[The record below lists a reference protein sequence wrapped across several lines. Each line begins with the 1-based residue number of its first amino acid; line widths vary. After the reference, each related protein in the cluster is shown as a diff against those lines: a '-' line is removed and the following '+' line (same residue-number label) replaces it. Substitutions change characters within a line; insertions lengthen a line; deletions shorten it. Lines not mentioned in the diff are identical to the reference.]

1 MKKAILISVIL
12 LFALSPSM
20 AQENL
25 NKSLG
30 NLSTKD
36 WDGKRLELFTSYG
49 KVRISF
55 INEGTVRVW
64 AVKDTFT
71 KEFSYSVVEQAAY
84 SEVEYIEN
92 RGFIQLKSQQ
102 LTVQIS
108 ERPVRI
114 SFYSPDGQLL
124 NEDDPSFGTSWL
136 GNEVTTYK
144 SLQTD
149 EKFIGLGAK
158 TGGLNRFGSAYVNWN
173 TDDPKHENWSDP
185 LYTSI
190 PFYMG
195 ITQKKVYGIFFDN
208 TWKSRF
214 NFGASGNRFSYFS
227 ADGGEMDYYFF
238 HAPDVKSI
246 LGLYTQLTGH
256 MQMPAYWTLGYQ
268 QCRWSYTPDSDVLN
282 VAKTFR
288 EKEIPADAIYLDIDY
303 MDAYKIFTWH
313 PENFSNPKK
322 LLNELHEMGFHTT
335 VIVDPGIK
343 IEPGYHAFDE
353 GMKKKVFAMYP
364 DQMPYAAQVWP
375 GWCYFP
381 DFTNPATRDWWGNL
395 FSTYVDAGVEGY
407 WNDMN
412 EFSTWGQQVPSL
424 VEFDWEGHK
433 NTYSEAKNIYGML
446 MSRSTFEGTKKLMN
460 GKRPFILTRAGF
472 AGMQR
477 YTSLWTGDNQP
488 HNEHM
493 LLGVSLINS
502 LGLSGIS
509 QVGYDIAGFM
519 GNASPELYSRWISLG
534 AFSPFYRGH
543 TAKNNQRSEPWSY
556 GEEAES
562 IARKYIS
569 FHYSLLPY
577 IYSGFRNSVISGIP
591 LQRSLAID
599 YTYDQK
605 IYQKDFENQYLFG
618 PSIMVAPVT
627 SDQKAVNV
635 YFPEGNWYS
644 IYNDTEYQ
652 GNTEELVKAPL
663 EQLPVFAKGG
673 SILLLQSVTQNT
685 SENPEETI
693 EVHVYYGPKNEAM
706 LWYEDDGSTYEFEKG
721 NYFQRNITLDSEG
734 KVLIFSKAEGN
745 FISKFSKIRL
755 VMHGFGSEIT
765 SIKVNNKTN
774 KSENHNTYI
783 DILNKGK
790 IAGNPQIFTFE
801 NNQNQI
807 NINW

>member
-1 MKKAILISVIL
+1 MNKICAIFTIL
-12 LFALSPSM
+12 YFTLSPIM

-30 NLSTKD
+30 NLSSKD
-36 WDGKRLELFTSYG
+36 WDGKRLELLTTYG

-55 INEGTVRVW
+55 VNEGTVRVW
-64 AVKDTFT
+64 AVKDGFT
-71 KEFSYSVVEQAAY
+71 KEFSYAVVDQPVY
-84 SEVEYIEN
+84 SGAEYIEN
-92 RGFIQLKSQQ
+92 RGFIQLKSKQ

-124 NEDDPSFGTSWL
+124 SEDDPAFGTSWL

-144 SLQTD
+144 TLQPD

-185 LYTSI
+185 LYSSI

-256 MQMPAYWTLGYQ
+256 MQMPPYWTLGYQ
-268 QCRWSYTPDSDVLN
+268 QCRWSYTPDTDVLN

-288 EKEIPADAIYLDIDY
+288 EKKIPADAIYLDIDY

-313 PENFSNPKK
+313 PQNFSNPKK
-322 LLNELHEMGFHTT
+322 LLTELREMGFHAT

-343 IEPGYHAFDE
+343 VEPGYQAFED
-353 GMKKKVFAMYP
+353 GMKNKVFAMYP
-364 DQMPYAAQVWP
+364 DQMPYTAQVWP
-375 GWCYFP
+375 GWCHFP
-381 DFTNPATRDWWGNL
+381 DFTNPATREWWGKL
-395 FSTYVDAGVEGY
+395 FSTYVDAGVEGF

-433 NTYSEAKNIYGML
+433 TTYSEVKNIYGMQ

-460 GKRPFILTRAGF
+460 GRRPFILTRAGF

-493 LLGVSLINS
+493 LLGVRLVNS

-519 GNASPELYSRWISLG
+519 GNATPELYSRWISIG

-556 GEEAES
+556 GEGPEN
-562 IARKYIS
+562 IARKFIS
-569 FHYSLLPY
+569 FHYSLIPY
-577 IYSGFRNSVISGIP
+577 IYSGFRNSVMTGLP

-599 YTYDQK
+599 YTLDQN
-605 IYQKDFENQYLFG
+605 IYRTDFENQYLFG
-618 PSIMVAPVT
+618 PSILVAPLT
-627 SDQKAVNV
+627 SDQKVVKV
-635 YFPEGNWYS
+635 YFPEGKWYS
-644 IYNDTEYQ
+644 IYNDAVYQ
-652 GNTEELVKAPL
+652 GNTEELVEAPL
-663 EQLPVFAKGG
+663 QRLPVFAKGG
-673 SILLLQSVTQNT
+673 SIIPLQSVTQNT
-685 SENPEETI
+685 TEKPDETI
-693 EVHVYYGPKNEAM
+693 EIHVYHGPQNEAM
-706 LWYEDDGSTYEFEKG
+706 LWYEDDGGTYEFESG
-721 NYFQRNITLDSEG
+721 SFYQRNATLDSDG
-734 KVLIFSKAEGN
+734 KKLIFSKVEGS

-765 SIKVNNKTN
+765 SLKVNNKTI
-774 KSENHNTYI
+774 KSENHSTYI
-783 DILNKGK
+783 DILNNGK
-790 IAGNPQIFTFE
+790 TLGNPIIFTFE
-801 NNQNQI
+801 NEHNQI